1 VTVTPEAL
9 AGLLAEATGGA
20 VVAPPEDPER
30 PLSELPLTSGGWV
43 SFLSLVT
50 ERYGHEWDDDT
61 APEVFASLGSLSRFL
76 AADGAGSAGS
86 GGSGG
91 SGGSADHEAAGR

>member
-1 VTVTPEAL
+1 VTVTPGAL

-20 VVAPPEDPER
+20 VVAPPDEPER

-76 AADGAGSAGS
+76 NGDG
-86 GGSGG
+86 
-91 SGGSADHEAAGR
+91 EAASR

>member
-1 VTVTPEAL
+1 MVTVTPAAL

-20 VVAPPEDPER
+20 VVASADEPER
-30 PLSELPLTSGGWV
+30 SLSELPLTSGGWV

-61 APEVFASLGSLSRFL
+61 PPEVFASLGSLARFL
-76 AADGAGSAGS
+76 TAGQGAA
-86 GGSGG
+86 
-91 SGGSADHEAAGR
+91 RR

>member
-1 VTVTPEAL
+1 MTVTPAAL

-20 VVAPPEDPER
+20 VAAPPDDPER

-61 APEVFASLGSLSRFL
+61 PPEVFASLGSLARFL
-76 AADGAGSAGS
+76 DADPA
-86 GGSGG
+86 
-91 SGGSADHEAAGR
+91 AAGR

>member
-1 VTVTPEAL
+1 MVTVTPAAL
-9 AGLLAEATGGA
+9 AGLLADATGGA
-20 VVAPPEDPER
+20 VAPPDDPDR

-61 APEVFASLGSLSRFL
+61 PPEVFASLGSLARFL
-76 AADGAGSAGS
+76 DPGP
-86 GGSGG
+86 
-91 SGGSADHEAAGR
+91 EAARR

>member
-1 VTVTPEAL
+1 VTVTPAAL

-20 VVAPPEDPER
+20 VVAPPDDPER

-43 SFLSLVT
+43 SFLSLLT

-61 APEVFASLGSLSRFL
+61 PPEVFASLGSLARFL
-76 AADGAGSAGS
+76 DADPAAAS
-86 GGSGG
+86 
-91 SGGSADHEAAGR
+91 R